1 MLKNEGITLI
11 ALIITIIILLILAG
25 VTIGTIIGD
34 NSLINQTGE
43 AKESAEIANEKEV
56 IDTATVSAMGKNK
69 YGDLE
74 EQEFQNALDTQAG
87 KEKTEVTD
95 LGNNFEVLFVDSN
108 RYYEVDANGNIQGF
122 ELGASDSYPGDITKD
137 ENGNELDGSEAHPY
151 QINCIE
157 DLVALSNMIS
167 KTGKIYQNG
176 ELINAGESN
185 KAVNGINVVQ
195 TRDLNFKSKAS
206 YIDSERTDFGDI
218 NGDDSDG
225 NVLMNE
231 MLTGTGFPS
240 IGKYEGNFNKTFTG
254 TFDGNNHSIK
264 NLYKSGLF
272 ESIRNSEIKNITVYG
287 VEGETN
293 SAGIIE
299 RVEYGKST
307 IINCINYINVKN
319 EDRAGG
325 IANFA
330 NNSGELQI
338 INCINY
344 GEIEGSGYGIGG
356 LLGYITS
363 RGNIIISNSCN
374 FGNLNFS
381 IKGIGYSGCGGFIG
395 LSQYDTPKITIIN
408 CFSIGTISGQAVYS
422 GNLIGNTGGAQTNFI
437 NSYSVDNGGKI
448 LGNGEYT
455 GTVTAKTLETMQTQE
470 FADLLNNY
478 KDENGNYPA
487 DWNKWKIGENG
498 YPAFVKESNN

>member
-1 MLKNEGITLI
+1 MLPRGITLI

-25 VTIGTIIGD
+25 VTIGAITGN

-43 AKESAEIANEKEV
+43 AKESAEIASEKEA

-74 EQEFQNALDTQAG
+74 EQDFQNALDAQVG
-87 KEKTEVTD
+87 KEKTEVTNSGD
-95 LGNNFEVLFVDSN
+95 NFEVLFVDSN

-122 ELGASDSYPGDITKD
+122 ELGATDPYPGDITKD
-137 ENGNELDGSEAHPY
+137 ENGNDLDGSEAHPY

-157 DLVALSNMIS
+157 DLVALSNMIN
-167 KTGKIYQNG
+167 KTGKIYQDG
-176 ELINAGESN
+176 KIINAEDSN
-185 KAVNGINVVQ
+185 KSVSGINVVQ

-206 YIDSERTDFGDI
+206 YIDSKRTDFGDI

-225 NVLMNE
+225 NVLMSE

-240 IGKYEGNFNKTFTG
+240 IGKYEGNHNKTFTG
-254 TFDGNNHSIK
+254 IFDGNNHSIK
-264 NLYKSGLF
+264 NLYKRGLF
-272 ESIRNSEIKNITVYG
+272 ESIQNSEIKNITVYG

-299 RVEYGKST
+299 RVEIGSST
-307 IINCINYINVKN
+307 IINCINYMNVKN
-319 EDRAGG
+319 GERAGG
-325 IANFA
+325 IANYA

-408 CFSIGTISGQAVYS
+408 CFSTGTISGQAGYS
-422 GNLIGNTGGAQTNFI
+422 GNLIGNTGGAQTSFT
-437 NSYSVDNGGKI
+437 NSYCVDNEGKI

-455 GTVTAKTLETMQTQE
+455 GTMTAKTLETMQTQE
-470 FADLLNNY
+470 FVDLLNNY
-478 KDENGNYPA
+478 EDENGNYPT

-498 YPAFVKESNN
+498 YPAFVKESND